1 MKNVVYVPPVSMD
14 RLPEDCVACDCCRV
28 EFVAVLLSVKLDCD
42 CGWKWRKNKKVSVF
56 VSKLAVKKKRKP
68 KSLFWRTKY
77 NLICVLDC
85 CAFGSGIWV
94 LWQWLFCILFCGLL
108 EYLHLQLFVCSFLN
122 VYILMLL
129 VFSCRWRVSRSWGV
143 ARVGS
148 WLAQFFYLA
157 RLCRRTAK
165 VRTSFFTMYWLRARV
180 LLTIVIAFLLF
191 LNGGSVKCQ
200 IAIHFA

>member
-1 MKNVVYVPPVSMD
+1 M
-14 RLPEDCVACDCCRV
+14 R
-28 EFVAVLLSVKLDCD
+28 LLSRWICCCLAFCEIGLLLVDRREKI
-42 CGWKWRKNKKVSVF
+42 RRSMFF

-94 LWQWLFCILFCGLL
+94 LWHDCSVFCFCGLL
-108 EYLHLQLFVCSFLN
+108 EYLHRLLFVCSFLN

-129 VFSCRWRVSRSWGV
+129 VFSCRWRVLRSWGV

-165 VRTSFFTMYWLRARV
+165 VRTSFCKWNNYE
-180 LLTIVIAFLLF
+180 
-191 LNGGSVKCQ
+191 
-200 IAIHFA
+200 